1 MIDKETVKKL
11 VGLCKLIDKLE
22 DEKKNLYKVVD
33 KLEKRISTLEKKLE
47 PKPKQLE
54 FNFDFNQDQPLL
66 VEQPCL
72 E

>member
-1 MIDKETVKKL
+1 MKDKETVKKL

-22 DEKKNLYKVVD
+22 GDKRNLYKVVD
-33 KLEKRISTLEKKLE
+33 KLEQRIATLEKKLE

-66 VEQPCL
+66 VEL
-72 E
+72 NK